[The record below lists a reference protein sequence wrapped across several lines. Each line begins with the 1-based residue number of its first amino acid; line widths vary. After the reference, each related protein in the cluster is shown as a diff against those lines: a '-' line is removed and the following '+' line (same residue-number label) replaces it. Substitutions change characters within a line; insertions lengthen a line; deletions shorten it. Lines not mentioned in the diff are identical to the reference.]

1 MILKIV
7 RYLSRNNNKMKKIF
21 LIWICIFGS
30 IFISHGQENDT
41 HTIIV
46 TISGMKSDKGD
57 VYIALYNSEKDFL
70 NKEFKGAI
78 VQVTNLKATAFFK
91 NIKKGTYA
99 ISVFHDA
106 NDNQKLDT
114 KIFGIPN
121 EPIGT
126 SNNATGFMGPP
137 KFKKA
142 KFIVADNITI
152 PIIVE

>member
-1 MILKIV
+1 
-7 RYLSRNNNKMKKIF
+7 MKNLF
-21 LIWICIFGS
+21 LIWISVFGS
-30 IFISHGQENDT
+30 LFIPHGQENKT
-41 HTIIV
+41 HTITV

-57 VYIALYNSEKDFL
+57 VYIALYNSEKNFL
-70 NKEFKGAI
+70 KKEFKGTI
-78 VQVTNLKATAFFK
+78 VQVTDLKAIAFFK

-114 KIFGIPN
+114 KIFGIPK
-121 EPIGT
+121 EPIGI
-126 SNNATGFMGPP
+126 SNKAKGFMGPP

-142 KFIVADNITI
+142 KFTVSENITI